1 MTLKAS
7 ITLAFFI
14 WSHSV
19 SSFRNV
25 SKNFKLILP
34 TLLLFATSV
43 STSAQSAA
51 LTDTGTSGVPDVVQR
66 RIEHARA
73 LAAAHQLQPAAVELE
88 NVRASVS
95 DRTLKNVTTLML
107 IGIYLEQGTYVR
119 AQALLEESFQ
129 VRASQKDESLRN
141 YFATAGQ
148 AIIGLRSHLDRY
160 RAWGIS
166 TGDTDLPPEVVAD
179 LDRVRTFLE
188 RLVAQ
193 AKDIAK
199 EEGRAYDALALQE
212 DVLGIRL
219 SLAKGDD
226 DRDKWQTEYV
236 SAREKLAS
244 IQGPVASLTRNPGLG
259 SVTSKI
265 PNPFSTPKSSS
276 NDDGDNGGNS
286 DSAAESSDNSSKSS
300 PNGQSSSTGSATLAG
315 PSTTVNA
322 PEPQLV
328 STGSLNGRESQ
339 RFTPAYP
346 QMAKNAGITGTVR
359 VFGIVDEKGKL
370 WVTNSE
376 GPTLLRRAAED
387 AARRWTF
394 PPTVVSGKLVRLAGY
409 LDFDFKP

>member
-1 MTLKAS
+1 M
-7 ITLAFFI
+7 
-14 WSHSV
+14 
-19 SSFRNV
+19 SSFRNLSRQV
-25 SKNFKLILP
+25 NLLVP
-34 TLLLFATSV
+34 TVLLFVASV
-43 STSAQSAA
+43 SASAQSASP
-51 LTDTGTSGVPDVVQR
+51 TDTGSPGVPDAVQR

-73 LAAAHQLQPAAVELE
+73 LAAAHQLQPAAAELE

-95 DRTLKNVTTLML
+95 DSTLKNVTTLML
-107 IGIYLEQGTYVR
+107 IGIYLEEGGYVR
-119 AQALLEESFQ
+119 AQALLEETFQ
-129 VRASQKDESLRN
+129 ARASQKDESLRN

-148 AIIGLRSHLDRY
+148 AIIGVRAHIDRY
-160 RAWGIS
+160 RTWGIN
-166 TGDTDLPPEVVAD
+166 TGESGLPPEVITD

-219 SLAKGDD
+219 SLAKNDD

-244 IQGPVASLTRNPGLG
+244 IQGPVASLIRTPVLG

-265 PNPFSTPKSSS
+265 PNPFAKAAGS
-276 NDDGDNGGNS
+276 DD
-286 DSAAESSDNSSKSS
+286 
-300 PNGQSSSTGSATLAG
+300 GSATGDANPASG
-315 PSTTVNA
+315 DDSSKPTNSPTSVPSSPSVSGTSTIASA

-394 PPTVVSGKLVRLAGY
+394 PPTVMSGKVVRLAGY